1 MNVQELNIDFYRT
14 YHQPTTARQGAEIE
28 RILDYRLYSYSNTNP
43 FLVIKTILLSMKSV
57 DSEGEKH
64 PHVMLYQGLVEEW
77 DKLMML
83 VGSDATP
90 INI

>member
-1 MNVQELNIDFYRT
+1 
-14 YHQPTTARQGAEIE
+14 
-28 RILDYRLYSYSNTNP
+28 
-43 FLVIKTILLSMKSV
+43 MKSV